1 MTDSDVQKVCDALGV
16 KPFEYDCDIFA
27 TPDICGYTPQSND
40 CSACGRATPVYPAG
54 AVLLEALKAALIKR
68 ETMWGIEWMPN
79 VEKPYY
85 VDIRG
90 GVGGPNSGEFA
101 DTELDALVAA
111 CEAAFCKKE
120 GDK

>member
-79 VEKPYY
+79 VRCGWPKFRR
-85 VDIRG
+85 VCRHRTRRARG
-90 GVGGPNSGEFA
+90 RLRGSVLQKGR
-101 DTELDALVAA
+101 
-111 CEAAFCKKE
+111 
-120 GDK
+120 